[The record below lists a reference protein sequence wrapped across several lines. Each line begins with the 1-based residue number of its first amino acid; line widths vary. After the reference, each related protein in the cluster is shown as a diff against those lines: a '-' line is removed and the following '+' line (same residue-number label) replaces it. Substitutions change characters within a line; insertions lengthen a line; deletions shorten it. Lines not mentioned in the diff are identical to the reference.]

1 LNRFEIAIKMKSGTK
16 KNILI
21 AAGYSVVLIAGLIL
35 GPKLVRENQNSR
47 NGSFLPFG
55 LSNRSAKVE
64 QVIQIINENYVDSV
78 KLDTVQD
85 IAIQEILKQLDPHS
99 SYLAPEEAQLMSD
112 DLEGNFNGIGIEY
125 YILNDTLLIT
135 SVNYGGPAFKS
146 GLRPGDKILAINKKT
161 VSGIRITSGKV
172 VEQIRGKKGTLV
184 ELLVKRDTLNRNF
197 NVFRDRIV
205 VSSIDAN
212 YMLGDQTG
220 YVKISK
226 FGAQTDEDF
235 HASVLKLKKLGMKN
249 LILDLRDNGG
259 GYLNS
264 ATALADEFLKDKEL
278 IVYTEGL
285 HEPRTDYFASSKGDF
300 EDGKLVVLID
310 ENTASA
316 SEIVAGAV
324 QDLERGTIIG
334 RRSFGKGLV
343 QEQFDFGDGSA
354 LNLTIARYYTASGRS
369 IQKSYKKGNDAY
381 YGEVN
386 DRLKSGEL
394 SSDGKGL
401 SDSLYNKNKAY
412 TTKSGKL
419 VYGGGGIMP
428 DIFIPVDT
436 SGYTPLYSNLTLKG
450 VLNEMLY
457 SHLVR
462 NNQKY
467 SSAEDIIRN
476 FVLSD
481 QDVKKII
488 QIAATRKIKANISQL
503 QTSRNEIETQLKA
516 LFARYHFGD
525 EGYYKAL
532 NSGDQAIS
540 RSLEV
545 FKVSSL

>member
-1 LNRFEIAIKMKSGTK
+1 MRSPTK
-16 KNILI
+16 RNMFI
-21 AAGYSVVLIAGLIL
+21 AAGYSAVLIAGLVL
-35 GPKLVRENQNSR
+35 GPRLVHENQNSK
-47 NGSFLPFG
+47 NGSFIPFG

-78 KLDTVQD
+78 KLDTIED
-85 IAIQEILKQLDPHS
+85 MAIQEILKHLDPHS
-99 SYLAPEEAQLMSD
+99 AYLAPEEAQLLSD

-135 SVNYGGPAFKS
+135 SVNPGGPASKA
-146 GLRPGDKILAINKKT
+146 GLKHGDKILAINKKP
-161 VSGIRITSGKV
+161 VAGIRITAKNV
-172 VEQIRGKKGTLV
+172 VERIRGKRGSSV
-184 ELLVKRDTLNRNF
+184 ELLVKRDSVRKIYSVL
-197 NVFRDRIV
+197 RDKIV
-205 VSSIDAN
+205 VSSIDAA
-212 YMLGDQTG
+212 YLLSEQVG
-220 YVKISK
+220 YIKISK
-226 FGAQTDEDF
+226 FGSQTDEDF
-235 HASVLKLKKLGMKN
+235 YQSLLKLKKQGMKN

-264 ATALADEFLKDKEL
+264 ATALADQFLKNKEL
-278 IVYTEGL
+278 IVYTQGL

-369 IQKSYKKGNDAY
+369 IQKSYKKGNEAY
-381 YGEVN
+381 YHEVQN
-386 DRLKSGEL
+386 RFRNGEL
-394 SSDGKGL
+394 TSDGKTL
-401 SDSLYNKNKAY
+401 SDTLYNKSKSY

-419 VYGGGGIMP
+419 LYGGGGIMP
-428 DIFIPVDT
+428 DIYIPVDT
-436 SGYTPLYSNLTLKG
+436 SGFTEFYYALSGKG
-450 VLNEMLY
+450 VLNEMVY
-457 SHLVR
+457 NYLVK
-462 NNQKY
+462 NNPGF
-467 SSAEDIIRN
+467 SSAEDMIRN
-476 FVLSD
+476 FSLSN
-481 QDVKKII
+481 QDIKMMV
-488 QIAATRKIKANISQL
+488 QIAASRKIRASESQVEL
-503 QTSRNEIETQLKA
+503 SRKEIETQLKA
-516 LFARYHFGD
+516 LFARYYFGD

-545 FKVSSL
+545 FKAPAL

>member
-1 LNRFEIAIKMKSGTK
+1 MKQETK
-16 KNILI
+16 NNLLI
-21 AAGYSVVLIAGLIL
+21 AAGYSVVLIAGLFL
-35 GPKLVRENQNSR
+35 GPKLVRENENSR

-55 LSNRSAKVE
+55 LSTSSDKVE

-85 IAIQEILKQLDPHS
+85 LAIQEILKQLDPHS
-99 SYLAPEEAQLMSD
+99 AYLEPEDAQILSD

-125 YILNDTLLIT
+125 YILNDTVLVT
-135 SVNYGGPAFKS
+135 SVNSGGPAFNA
-146 GLRPGDKILAINKKT
+146 GLMHGDRILAINKT
-161 VSGIRITSGKV
+161 PISGISITAKKV
-172 VEQIRGKKGTLV
+172 VEQIRGKKGSYV
-184 ELLVKRDTLNRNF
+184 ELLVKRGSIQKNYRVL
-197 NVFRDRIV
+197 RDKII

-212 YMLGDQTG
+212 YMLGEQAG
-220 YVKISK
+220 YIKISK

-235 HASVLKLKKLGMKN
+235 HASLLKLKKLGMKN

-278 IVYTEGL
+278 IVYTKGL
-285 HEPRTDYFASSKGDF
+285 HEPRTDYFASSKGEF

-369 IQKSYKKGNDAY
+369 IQKSYKNGNLAY
-381 YGEVN
+381 YSEVN
-386 DRLKSGEL
+386 DRIKNGEL

-401 SDSLYNKNKAY
+401 SDSIFNTKKSY
-412 TTKSGKL
+412 TTKYGKL

-436 SGYTPLYSNLTLKG
+436 SGYTALYSTLTREG
-450 VLNEMLY
+450 VLNDVLY
-457 SHLVR
+457 TNLVR
-462 NNQKY
+462 NSQKFK
-467 SSAEDIIRN
+467 SAEEVIQN
-476 FVLSD
+476 FALSD
-481 QDVKKII
+481 LDIKKIL
-488 QIAATRKIKANISQL
+488 QIASARNIKANIAQL
-503 QTSRNEIETQLKA
+503 QISRNQIETQLKA
-516 LFARYHFGD
+516 LFVRYHFGD

-545 FKVSSL
+545 LKASAL

>member
-1 LNRFEIAIKMKSGTK
+1 MKSGTK

-55 LSNRSAKVE
+55 LSNRAAKVE

-85 IAIQEILKQLDPHS
+85 IAIQELLKQLDPHS
-99 SYLAPEEAQLMSD
+99 AYLAPEEAQLMSD
-112 DLEGNFNGIGIEY
+112 DLQGNFNGIGIEY
-125 YILNDTLLIT
+125 YIINDTLLVT
-135 SVNYGGPAFKS
+135 SVNPGGPAFRA
-146 GLRPGDKILAINKKT
+146 GLKHGDKILAINKKA
-161 VSGIRITSGKV
+161 VSGIRITSGKI
-172 VEQIRGKKGTLV
+172 VEQIRGKKGSSV
-184 ELLVKRDTLNRNF
+184 ELLVKRDTVNKNF
-197 NVFRDRIV
+197 NVLRDRIV
-205 VSSIDAN
+205 VSSIDAS
-212 YMLGDQTG
+212 YMLADQTG

-235 HASVLKLKKLGMKN
+235 HASVLKLKKQGMKN

-264 ATALADEFLKDKEL
+264 ATALADEFLRDKEL
-278 IVYTEGL
+278 IVYTKGL
-285 HEPRTDYFASSKGDF
+285 HEPRTDYFASSKGEF
-300 EDGKLVVLID
+300 ENGKLVILID

-369 IQKSYKKGNDAY
+369 IQKSYKKGNQAY
-381 YGEVN
+381 YSEVN
-386 DRLKSGEL
+386 DRLKNGEL

-401 SDSLYNKNKAY
+401 SDSLFNKNKSY

-436 SGYTPLYSNLTLKG
+436 SGYTELYSTLTIKG

-457 SHLVR
+457 NHLVR
-462 NNQKY
+462 NNKKFN
-467 SSAEDIIRN
+467 SAEEIIRN

-481 QDVKKII
+481 QDIKKII
-488 QIAATRKIKANISQL
+488 QIASARKIKTDLTQL
-503 QTSRNEIETQLKA
+503 KTSRDEIETQLKA
-516 LFARYHFGD
+516 LFARYHFGE

-545 FKVSSL
+545 FKVSAL